1 MRKICLLAFSFLI
14 FLSSTSLVLD
24 LLSFNFFSAKSNLA
38 VAKASAITEDLSAS
52 SSPQPVNYEL
62 PYPGLLPDSPLYFL
76 RIIRDRIVG
85 FLISDS
91 LKKSEFNLLQADKRL
106 NAGIYLFNKGKTSL
120 AFSTI
125 SKAENYFSQALDKIG
140 EAKKQGKNISEIE
153 GKLKNALKKHEQEL
167 EILTKKV
174 NSDYKASFEKELK
187 RIKDFEERLIQ

>member
-14 FLSSTSLVLD
+14 FLLSLNP
-24 LLSFNFFSAKSNLA
+24 LS
-38 VAKASAITEDLSAS
+38 VKASVITEEATS

-76 RIIRDRIVG
+76 RIIRDKIVG

-140 EAKKQGKNISEIE
+140 EAKKQGRNISEVK
-153 GKLKNALKKHEQEL
+153 GKLKDALKKHEQEL
-167 EILTKKV
+167 EFLTKKA
-174 NSDYKASFEKELK
+174 SADYKASFEKELERVTGFEK
-187 RIKDFEERLIQ
+187 RLNQ

>member
-24 LLSFNFFSAKSNLA
+24 LSSFNFFSAKAL
-38 VAKASAITEDLSAS
+38 AITEEATS
-52 SSPQPVNYEL
+52 SSSRLVNYEL

-140 EAKKQGKNISEIE
+140 EAKKQGKNTSETE
-153 GKLKNALKKHEQEL
+153 GKLKNALRKHEQEL
-167 EILTKKV
+167 KFLTKKV
-174 NSDYKASFEKELK
+174 NSDYKASFEKELERVK
-187 RIKDFEERLIQ
+187 GFEERLNH